1 MKFFRRKQQKIL
13 FKKEYIHTPSPV
25 RVEERASKKSVY
37 KRFTGYVITK
47 RQKFIL
53 MSFFLTVMLLTT
65 QTVDPSLRFQTIAFL
80 SVATLF
86 LSVFSL
92 WGELSGVKYFL
103 LLLLP
108 VYFVAGASLFY
119 FLLPVRW
126 LTRVPFALVFGISVY
141 LLMLTS
147 NIYNVAAIRT
157 IALLRAA
164 HAVGLLFSLIST
176 FFLAN
181 VLFSFHLPFW
191 LVIPG
196 ISLIVMPLYLVGLW
210 SYELE
215 DFISKRVVKYAL
227 IFTLVTAQ
235 VALALSFWPIAP
247 INAAL
252 AVATIMYVLLAL
264 TQFDFATKLKVRIV
278 WEHLGVALVVF
289 VAIVISTRWGG

>member
-1 MKFFRRKQQKIL
+1 VKIPGSSFFNK
-13 FKKEYIHTPSPV
+13 V
-25 RVEERASKKSVY
+25 ASYEIS
-37 KRFTGYVITK
+37 K

-53 MSFFLTVMLLTT
+53 MSFFLTVILVTI
-65 QTVDPSLRFQTIAFL
+65 QTVPEGLRFQIIGILAL
-80 SVATLF
+80 ATLF
-86 LSVFSL
+86 LAAFSL

-126 LTRVPFALVFGISVY
+126 LTRLPFAVAFGISVY

-164 HAVGLLFSLIST
+164 NAVGVLFSLIST

-181 VLFSFHLPFW
+181 VLFSLHLAFYW
-191 LVIPG
+191 TILGVAVIA
-196 ISLIVMPLYLVGLW
+196 MPLYLVGLW
-210 SYELE
+210 ANELE
-215 DFISKRVVKYAL
+215 DFISRKVFNYASVFTYL
-227 IFTLVTAQ
+227 TLQITLVF
-235 VALALSFWPIAP
+235 SFWPIAP
-247 INAAL
+247 IFEAL

-264 TQFDFATKLKVRIV
+264 AQFDFGGKMKPRIV
-278 WEHLGVALVVF
+278 WEYLGVASIVFLVIIF
-289 VAIVISTRWGG
+289 ATRWGG